1 MYLSSMDRETC
12 QTLNS
17 SKCLC
22 SMGDMEIEKLSSK
35 RELMNL
41 YHEIPKMA
49 DHVYYRKSHIRA
61 HTEHTH
67 THNVT
72 HWYTTSPLC
81 PLKICNEKK
90 ENN

>member
-1 MYLSSMDRETC
+1 MYLSSMDCETC
-12 QTLNS
+12 QTMNS

-49 DHVYYRKSHIRA
+49 EHVYYRKSHIRA

-67 THNVT
+67 TQRHTLVHNLP
-72 HWYTTSPLC
+72 PL
-81 PLKICNEKK
+81 PPQNM
-90 ENN
+90 